1 MKITLRLVKLG
12 QRGRALI
19 IDIWLIREGITKLG
33 SSANLPLALL
43 EHQAEKDLS
52 VPTGWKKSRHSQ
64 TATTKASQRG
74 RALIVDMKRAVPT
87 HSHNFQAFRGKKSL

>member
-1 MKITLRLVKLG
+1 
-12 QRGRALI
+12 
-19 IDIWLIREGITKLG
+19 
-33 SSANLPLALL
+33 LALL
-43 EHQAEKDLS
+43 EHQAEEDLS

-87 HSHNFQAFRGKKSL
+87 HSHNFQAFRGKNLCEEHSLAKKQMTIVLRLVKLDL